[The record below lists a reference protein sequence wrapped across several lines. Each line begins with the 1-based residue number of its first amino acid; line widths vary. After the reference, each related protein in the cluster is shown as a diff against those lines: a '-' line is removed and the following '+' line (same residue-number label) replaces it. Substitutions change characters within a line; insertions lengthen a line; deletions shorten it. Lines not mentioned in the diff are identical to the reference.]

1 MRMSY
6 RGILSC
12 FLLGAMSTGYAPAQ
26 TTAPSTRPAHIAAT
40 PVPIR
45 GVGNFAMISP
55 ILYRGEQPTAEG
67 FRELKKIGVKTVVS
81 LRNFHSDR
89 ALMRGTGLQYV
100 RINSNAWNPEEEDLV
115 VFLKVLSDP
124 ANQPVFVHCAQGADR
139 TGFMVASHR
148 IVELGWTVD
157 EAVTELHNFKF
168 HTVWKKVLPALNT
181 LNPADILEK
190 VKNAPKPDI
199 TIVP

>member
-1 MRMSY
+1 MHHH
-6 RGILSC
+6 GFIACL
-12 FLLGAMSTGYAPAQ
+12 LLGSISASYAPAQ
-26 TTAPSTRPAHIAAT
+26 TTAPAPTTHPAHVAAT
-40 PVPIR
+40 PIAIP

-67 FRELKKIGVKTVVS
+67 FAELKKLGVKTVVS

-89 ALMRGTGLQYV
+89 DLMQGTGLQYV
-100 RINSNAWNPEEEDLV
+100 RINSNAWHPEEEDLI

-124 ANQPVFVHCAQGADR
+124 ANQPVFVHCAHGADR

-148 IVELGWTVD
+148 IVQLGWTFD
-157 EAVTELHNFKF
+157 EAIAELHLFKF
-168 HTVWKKVLPALNT
+168 HTVWTKVPEALKQ

-190 VKNAPKPDI
+190 VRKAPMPKI
-199 TIVP
+199 ETVP